1 MPVDTPSI
9 HAIAVMIIALLAL
22 VSYSRQSIPVATT
35 SLGILVIIPLFFA
48 LLPMHNGHGTL
59 DPTIFFQGF
68 GNEALVA
75 IVSLMV
81 AGAAIVHT
89 GALEPLGRFLSKVWN
104 WAPPLA
110 LLLVLLVTAVL
121 SAFVNDTPLVVLLI
135 PLLTSI
141 ALRTNRPVSRMLMP
155 LGFSALIGGMATTIG
170 TSTNLVVVS
179 VAQSLGL
186 PPMGMFHFTL
196 PAAIAGGV
204 AMLYLWLI
212 APLLLP
218 NRPTPSGDR
227 SPRIF
232 NAKLKLKEDSKFVGK
247 TLAELRKDV
256 GDIKVSRVQRG
267 EQILVPFPDLKLAAG
282 DELQVRDYA
291 DKLKDL
297 EAGLGAE
304 LTLGDKK
311 HESAEKD
318 KNKDED
324 SDQQVV
330 EVVILPASPLVGR
343 TLKGSRFAARFDLV
357 PLGIYRRGT
366 SLQTDDLEAER
377 LRNGDVILVQGSR
390 ERIAEIRARGDLTFL
405 DASVDLPRSKKAPLA
420 LLIMLA
426 IVLPAALN
434 LLPIAVT
441 APVGVLLMIVTG
453 CIEWRQVGGA
463 ISASVILLIA
473 AGIALSTALV
483 KTGAAHFLAQAFL
496 SLTHGLPPTILV
508 GLILFFVAFLG
519 NVASHTTGALIGA
532 PISVQIAHGLGLS
545 PEPFLL
551 AVLFGANLGYATPMA
566 YQTNVLTMN
575 AAGYTF
581 MDFFRVGLPLLILM
595 GVLISWMLPQFF
607 PF

>member
-22 VSYSRQSIPVATT
+22 VSYSRQNIPVATT
-35 SLGILVIIPLFFA
+35 SLGILVLIPLFFA
-48 LLPMHNGHGTL
+48 LLPMHTGQGTL

-196 PAAIAGGV
+196 PAAIAGGI

-227 SPRIF
+227 SPRVF
-232 NAKLKLKEDSKFVGK
+232 NAKLKLKEDSKFAGK
-247 TLAELRKDV
+247 TLTELRKDV

-297 EAGLGAE
+297 EAGIGAE

-311 HESAEKD
+311 SESAEKD

-330 EVVILPASPLVGR
+330 EIVILPASPLVGR

-390 ERIAEIRARGDLTFL
+390 EQIAEIRARGDLTFL

-434 LLPIAVT
+434 LLPISVT

-532 PISVQIAHGLGLS
+532 PISVQIAQGLGLS

>member
-1 MPVDTPSI
+1 MSIATPSI
-9 HAIAVMIIALLAL
+9 HAVAVMIVALLAL
-22 VSYSRQSIPVATT
+22 ISYSRQNIPVATT

-48 LLPMHNGHGTL
+48 LLPMHTSHGTL

-89 GALEPLGRFLSKVWN
+89 GALEPLGRLLSKVWN

-110 LLLVLLVTAVL
+110 FLLVLVVTAVL

-204 AMLYLWLI
+204 AMLYLWLV

-218 NRPTPSGDR
+218 KRPTPSGDR

-232 NAKLKLKEDSKFVGK
+232 NAKLRLKEDSKFADK
-247 TLAELRKDV
+247 TLAELRKEV
-256 GDIKVSRVQRG
+256 GDIKVSRIQRG
-267 EQILVPFPDLKLAAG
+267 EQILVPFPDLKLAVG

-291 DKLKDL
+291 DKLKDF
-297 EAGLGAE
+297 EGSIGAE

-311 HESAEKD
+311 AGSE
-318 KNKDED
+318 NED
-324 SDQQVV
+324 GESDQQVA
-330 EVVILPASPLVGR
+330 EVVVLPASPLVGR
-343 TLKGSRFAARFDLV
+343 TLKGSRFAARFDLT

-377 LRNGDVILVQGSR
+377 LRNGDVILVQGTR
-390 ERIAEIRARGDLTFL
+390 ERITEIRARGDLTFL

-473 AGIALSTALV
+473 AGIALSMALV

-496 SLTHGLPPTILV
+496 SLTQGMPPTILV

-532 PISVQIAHGLGLS
+532 PIAVQIAQGLGLS

-581 MDFFRVGLPLLILM
+581 MDFFRVGLPLLLLM

>member
-1 MPVDTPSI
+1 
-9 HAIAVMIIALLAL
+9 
-22 VSYSRQSIPVATT
+22 
-35 SLGILVIIPLFFA
+35 
-48 LLPMHNGHGTL
+48 
-59 DPTIFFQGF
+59 
-68 GNEALVA
+68 
-75 IVSLMV
+75 
-81 AGAAIVHT
+81 
-89 GALEPLGRFLSKVWN
+89 
-104 WAPPLA
+104 
-110 LLLVLLVTAVL
+110 
-121 SAFVNDTPLVVLLI
+121 
-135 PLLTSI
+135 
-141 ALRTNRPVSRMLMP
+141 
-155 LGFSALIGGMATTIG
+155 
-170 TSTNLVVVS
+170 
-179 VAQSLGL
+179 
-186 PPMGMFHFTL
+186 
-196 PAAIAGGV
+196 
-204 AMLYLWLI
+204 
-212 APLLLP
+212 
-218 NRPTPSGDR
+218 
-227 SPRIF
+227 
-232 NAKLKLKEDSKFVGK
+232 
-247 TLAELRKDV
+247 
-256 GDIKVSRVQRG
+256 VSRVQRG

-297 EAGLGAE
+297 EASIGAE

-311 HESAEKD
+311 VDAADKD
-318 KNKDED
+318 KDAD

-343 TLKGSRFAARFDLV
+343 TLKGSRFAARFDLT

-377 LRNGDVILVQGSR
+377 LRNGDVVLVQGAR

-473 AGIALSTALV
+473 AGIALSMALV

-496 SLTHGLPPTILV
+496 SLTQGLPPTILV

>member
-22 VSYSRQSIPVATT
+22 VSYSRQNIPVATT

-48 LLPMHNGHGTL
+48 LLPMRVGHGTL

-204 AMLYLWLI
+204 AMVYLWLI

-218 NRPTPSGDR
+218 KRPTPSGDR

-232 NAKLKLKEDSKFVGK
+232 NAKLKLKEDSKFAGK
-247 TLAELRKDV
+247 TLAELRKEV
-256 GDIKVSRVQRG
+256 GDLKVSRVQRG

-297 EAGLGAE
+297 EASIGAE

-311 HESAEKD
+311 VDAADKD
-318 KNKDED
+318 KDAD

-343 TLKGSRFAARFDLV
+343 TLKGSRFAARFDLT

-377 LRNGDVILVQGSR
+377 LRNGDVVLVQGAR

-473 AGIALSTALV
+473 AGIALSMALV

-496 SLTHGLPPTILV
+496 SLTQGLPPTILV